1 MGDAFDGWGYST
13 TGFLFLII
21 CGLPLA
27 ILLLIGWGIHLFA
40 QSRSPYEHIRKNRM
54 RSRYFLLRSVAG
66 IVAGSLVGLIMVFV
80 MTSNIDD
87 CELFKVQLRR
97 ASYSAEVKAIAQQKF
112 QSMNCPDILKNHNS
126 DPLNPIVLIVSVLLV
141 SSVAPSIGLIA
152 AMKLFRES

>member
-1 MGDAFDGWGYST
+1 MGEAFDGWGYST
-13 TGFLFLII
+13 TGFLLLIM

-54 RSRYFLLRSVAG
+54 RSRYFLLRSLAG

-97 ASYSAEVKAIAQQKF
+97 ASYSAEVKSVAQQKS
-112 QSMNCPDILKNHNS
+112 QAMNCPNILKY
-126 DPLNPIVLIVSVLLV
+126 DNPNLLLPIVLLV
-141 SSVAPSIGLIA
+141 SSVAPSIGLIF
-152 AMKLFRES
+152 AMKLYRK